1 VLLLSEKNAAK
12 ESKMKI
18 SNLLEENCVEL
29 NLKSKTREQALREL
43 VSILHRAKKIKNP
56 DKLFETL
63 ISKGNTTRYTYLD
76 RVAIPHALF
85 DGIDEAVACFAT
97 FMPGVDFEAEG
108 QQSVQI
114 VFLFL
119 SPIGESETHLQ
130 ILSKAEGL
138 FQNKK
143 LCDAFLRTHTRKRVI
158 TGILTA
164 ERMGWDSYINLSE
177 EEVLSE
183 LETSEAGLSEKE
195 AIRRLDLY
203 GPNILEKIGRKSLLV
218 RFWRNLTNLFAVLL
232 WVAGVLAFIANI
244 PELGFAIIAVIII
257 NAVFSFW
264 QEYKAEKAV
273 EALRQLIPS
282 YSRVFR
288 DGEEIKITTSDIV
301 PGDIILLGEGD
312 RIPADGRLFE
322 AFDMRVDNSALTG
335 ESRPIYKISESLMD
349 GKNFIWSELPNLVFG
364 GTSVLSGTG
373 KAIVIA
379 TGMHSEIGK
388 IARLTQVIKEELSP
402 LQRELINVTKVITVI
417 AICMGIAFFM
427 LGNYVANLTTLQS
440 FIFAIGIIVANVPE
454 GLLPTVSL
462 ALAMA
467 VQRMVRRNVV
477 IKRLSS
483 VETLGCTSVICTDK
497 TGTLTTNQVSVVKL
511 WFDNEV
517 FEATGAGYDPRGE
530 ILRNASQLSE
540 GELSSAGFELIFNI
554 CSLCNNAE
562 LNAPSAGKPY
572 WNVSGDPTEGALLA
586 FARKAGFD
594 YSEIKGRNPRIF
606 QLSFDSVRKRMS
618 TINEHAGNKII
629 ANVKGAP
636 RELLALCKSV
646 FIDGSRQE
654 LTDEVKSSIMK
665 NLDHFAA
672 DGLRVLGLAYK
683 EVDKKDTYTIEEVE
697 TDLTFVG
704 LTGMMDPPRP
714 EVPEAVSLCHSAG
727 IKVIMI
733 TGDYG
738 LTALSIAKR
747 IGLAKDETARV
758 ITGYE
763 ISEMTDTEL
772 TELLKGRDVIFAR
785 VSPEHKMRIVDTL
798 KDMGE
803 VVAVTGDGV
812 NDAPALKRADVG
824 VAMGLRGTDVAK
836 EAATMIIT
844 DDNFATI
851 VAGIEEGRAIY
862 SNIKKFVTY
871 IFASNIPEIVP
882 FILFVLFKIPLPLT
896 IMQILAVDLG
906 TDLVPALGLGA
917 ETSEPGVMNQ
927 PPRSLRKRLLDLP
940 LLLRAYGFL
949 GMIEATACMA
959 GYFFVYYASGWRPGT
974 ELASSGPVYLKATTM
989 CLAGIV
995 AAQIGNVYA
1004 CRTERESVF
1013 KIGFSANRLILFGI
1027 LSEIILIMVIVYFE
1041 PMQKIFNT
1049 SSLSLVDWIVLSS
1062 FIPII
1067 FFAEE
1072 FRKFVI
1078 RYRDR
1083 SDNSG
1088 KNN

>member
-1 VLLLSEKNAAK
+1 
-12 ESKMKI
+12 MKI
-18 SNLLEENCVEL
+18 SSLLDESLIEL
-29 NLKSKTREQALREL
+29 NLKVKGKEEAIREL
-43 VSILHRAKKIKNP
+43 VSILHRAKKIKDP
-56 DKLFETL
+56 DKLFDTL
-63 ISKGNTTRYTYLD
+63 ISEGNNTHFTYLD
-76 RVAIPHALF
+76 RVVIPHALF
-85 DGIDEAVACFAT
+85 DGIDEVVACFAT
-97 FMPGVDFEAEG
+97 FVPGVDFGVED
-108 QQSVQI
+108 QRPIQI
-114 VFLFL
+114 AFLFL
-119 SPIGESETHLQ
+119 SPVEESETHLQ

-138 FQNKK
+138 FQNKR
-143 LCDAFLRTHTRKRVI
+143 LCDAFVRADTRKRII
-158 TGILTA
+158 TEILTA
-164 ERMGWDSYINLSE
+164 ERMGWDTYINLSE
-177 EEVLSE
+177 GEVLSE
-183 LETSEAGLSEKE
+183 LETTEGGLSEQE
-195 AIRRLDLY
+195 ASRRRDLY
-203 GPNILEKIGRKSLLV
+203 GPNILEKIHRKPLIL
-218 RFWRNLTNLFAVLL
+218 RFFSNLTNLFALLL

-288 DGEEIKITTSDIV
+288 DGEEIKIMASEIV
-301 PGDIILLGEGD
+301 PGDVILLGEGD

-335 ESRPIYKISESLMD
+335 ESRPIYKISEPLMD

-402 LQRELINVTKVITVI
+402 LQKELVNVTKVITVI
-417 AICMGIAFFM
+417 AICMGIAFFV

-483 VETLGCTSVICTDK
+483 VETLGCTTVICTDK
-497 TGTLTTNQVSVVKL
+497 TGTLTTNQVSVVRL
-511 WFDNEV
+511 WFDNRV
-517 FEATGAGYDPRGE
+517 FDITGAGYDPRGE
-530 ILRNASQLSE
+530 ILWNASQLSE
-540 GELSSAGFELIFNI
+540 AELSSAGFELLLNI

-562 LNAPSAGKPY
+562 LNAPSAEKPY
-572 WNVSGDPTEGALLA
+572 WNVTGDPTEGALLA
-586 FARKAGFD
+586 FARKAGSD
-594 YSEIKGRNPRIF
+594 YNEIKGRNPRIF

-618 TINEHAGNKII
+618 TINEHAENKII

-636 RELLALCKSV
+636 REVLSLCKSV
-646 FIDGSRQE
+646 LINGSRRE
-654 LTDEVKSSIMK
+654 LTDEVKNSIMK
-665 NLDHFAA
+665 NLDHFAS
-672 DGLRVLGLAYK
+672 DGLRVLALAYK
-683 EVDKKDTYTIEEVE
+683 EVEKKETYTSEEVE

-714 EVPEAVSLCHSAG
+714 EVPEAVGLCQSAG
-727 IKVIMI
+727 IKIIMI

-747 IGLAKDETARV
+747 IGLAKDDNARV

-763 ISEMTDTEL
+763 VSEITDVEL
-772 TELLKGRDVIFAR
+772 TELLREREVIFAR
-785 VSPEHKMRIVDTL
+785 VSPEHKMRIVDAL
-798 KDMGE
+798 KNMGE

-844 DDNFATI
+844 DDNFASI
-851 VAGIEEGRAIY
+851 VAAIEEGRAIY

-917 ETSEPGVMNQ
+917 EASEPGVMNQ

-940 LLLRAYGFL
+940 LLFRAYGFL
-949 GMIEATACMA
+949 GMIEAAACMA
-959 GYFFVYYASGWRPGT
+959 GYFFVYYSSGWRPGMD
-974 ELASSGPVYLKATTM
+974 LASSGPIYLKATTM

-995 AAQIGNVYA
+995 ATQIGNVYA

-1013 KIGFSANRLILFGI
+1013 KIGFSTNRLILFGI
-1027 LSEIILIMVIVYFE
+1027 LSEVVLIMVIVYFE

-1049 SSLSLVDWIVLSS
+1049 ASLQLVDWLVLSS

-1067 FFAEE
+1067 FIAEE
-1072 FRKFVI
+1072 CRKYLM
-1078 RYRDR
+1078 RYKRR

>member
-1 VLLLSEKNAAK
+1 
-12 ESKMKI
+12 MKI
-18 SNLLEENCVEL
+18 SSLLDDNSISL
-29 NLKSKTREQALREL
+29 NLSVKGKDEAIREL
-43 VSILHRAKKIKNP
+43 LSILHRAKKIKNP
-56 DKLFETL
+56 DQLFDSL
-63 ISKGNTTRYTYLD
+63 ISKGNNTHYTYID
-76 RVAIPHALF
+76 GVAIPHALV
-85 DGIDEAVACFAT
+85 DGLDEVVTGFAT
-97 FMPGVDFEAEG
+97 FTPGVDFDAEH
-108 QQSVQI
+108 QPPVQI

-119 SPIGESETHLQ
+119 SPVGESETHLQ
-130 ILSKAEGL
+130 ILSKAEVL
-138 FQNKK
+138 FQNKR
-143 LCDAFLRTHTRKRVI
+143 LCDAFLRARTKKGII
-158 TGILTA
+158 TEMLSA
-164 ERMGWDSYINLSE
+164 ERMGLDTYINLSE
-177 EEVLSE
+177 EEVLTE
-183 LETSEAGLSEKE
+183 LETTEGGLSEQE
-195 AIRRLDLY
+195 ASRRLDLY
-203 GPNILEKIGRKSLLV
+203 GPNILEKIRRKSLIL
-218 RFWRNLTNLFAVLL
+218 RFLNNLTNLFALLL
-232 WVAGVLAFIANI
+232 WVASVLSFVANI
-244 PELGFAIIAVIII
+244 PELGFAIIAVIIV
-257 NAVFSFW
+257 NAIFSFW

-273 EALRQLIPS
+273 EALRMLIPS
-282 YSRVFR
+282 YSRVLR
-288 DGEEIKITTSDIV
+288 DGKEIKLLSSHVV
-301 PGDIILLGEGD
+301 PGDVILLGEGD
-312 RIPADGRLFE
+312 KIPADGRLFE

-335 ESRPIYKISESLMD
+335 ESRPIYKISEPLMN
-349 GKNFIWSELPNLVFG
+349 GKNFIWNELPNLDFG

-373 KAIVIA
+373 KGIVIA

-388 IARLTQVIKEELSP
+388 IARLTQVIREELSP
-402 LQRELINVTKVITVI
+402 LQRELINVTKVISVI
-417 AICMGIAFFM
+417 AVCMGIIFFV
-427 LGNYVANLTTLQS
+427 LGNYVANLTTLES
-440 FIFAIGIIVANVPE
+440 FIFGIGIIVANVPE
-454 GLLPTVSL
+454 GFLPTVSL

-483 VETLGCTSVICTDK
+483 VETLGCTTVICTDK

-511 WFDNEV
+511 WFDNKV
-517 FEATGAGYDPRGE
+517 FEITGAGYDPRGE
-530 ILRNASQLSE
+530 ILWNTTQLS
-540 GELSSAGFELIFNI
+540 GRELTSKEFELLFNI

-562 LNAPSAGKPY
+562 LKAPSAEKPY
-572 WNVSGDPTEGALLA
+572 WNISGDPTEGALLA

-594 YSEIKGRNPRIF
+594 YSEIKGRNPRIC

-618 TINEHAGNKII
+618 TINEEAGNKIF
-629 ANVKGAP
+629 ASVKGAP
-636 RELLALCKSV
+636 RELLALCESV
-646 FIDGSRQE
+646 LIDGTRQE
-654 LTDEVKSSIMK
+654 LTDEVKISIMK
-665 NLDHFAA
+665 NLDDFAG

-683 EVDKKDTYTIEEVE
+683 EVKKKETYTVEEVE
-697 TDLTFVG
+697 TELTFVG

-714 EVPEAVSLCHSAG
+714 EVPEAVSLCHTAG

-738 LTALSIAKR
+738 LTALSIAKK

-763 ISEMTDTEL
+763 VSEMTNSQLADVIGGGE
-772 TELLKGRDVIFAR
+772 VIFAR
-785 VSPEHKMRIVDTL
+785 VSPEHKMMIVDAL

-824 VAMGLRGTDVAK
+824 IAMGLRGTDVAK

-844 DDNFATI
+844 DDNFASI

-882 FILFVLFKIPLPLT
+882 FIVFVLFKIPLPLT

-917 ETSEPGVMNQ
+917 EKSEPGVMNQ
-927 PPRSLRKRLLDLP
+927 PPRTFKKRLLDVP

-949 GMIEATACMA
+949 GMIEAAACMA

-974 ELASSGPVYLKATTM
+974 DLATSGATYLKATTM

-995 AAQIGNVYA
+995 ATQIGNVFA

-1013 KIGFSANRLILFGI
+1013 KIGFSTNRLILFGI
-1027 LSEIILIMVIVYFE
+1027 LTEVVLIITIVYFE

-1049 SSLSLVDWIVLSS
+1049 SSISLVDWVVLSS

-1072 FRKFVI
+1072 FRKYLV
-1078 RYRDR
+1078 RYKDR

-1088 KNN
+1088 KNNRTPE

>member
-1 VLLLSEKNAAK
+1 
-12 ESKMKI
+12 MKI
-18 SNLLEENCVEL
+18 SSLLDESLIEL
-29 NLKSKTREQALREL
+29 NLKVKRKEEAIREL

-56 DKLFETL
+56 DKLFDTI
-63 ISKGNTTRYTYLD
+63 ISEGNNTHYTYLD
-76 RVAIPHALF
+76 RVVIPHVLF
-85 DGIDEAVACFAT
+85 DGIDEVVACFAT
-97 FMPGVDFEAEG
+97 FVPGVDFGAED
-108 QQSVQI
+108 QRPIQI
-114 VFLFL
+114 AFLFL
-119 SPIGESETHLQ
+119 SPVEESETHLQ

-138 FQNKK
+138 FQNKG
-143 LCDAFLRTHTRKRVI
+143 LCDAFVRADTRRQII
-158 TGILTA
+158 TEISTA
-164 ERMGWDSYINLSE
+164 ERMGWDTYINLSE

-183 LETSEAGLSEKE
+183 LETTEGGLSEQE
-195 AIRRLDLY
+195 ASRRRDLY
-203 GPNILEKIGRKSLLV
+203 GHNILEKIRRKPLIL
-218 RFWRNLTNLFAVLL
+218 RFFSNLTNLFALLL
-232 WVAGVLAFIANI
+232 WVAGALAFIANI

-288 DGEEIKITTSDIV
+288 DGEEIKILSSEIV
-301 PGDIILLGEGD
+301 PGDVILLGEGD

-322 AFDMRVDNSALTG
+322 AFDLRVDNSALTG
-335 ESRPIYKISESLMD
+335 ESRPIYKISEPLMD

-364 GTSVLSGTG
+364 GTSVLSGIG

-402 LQRELINVTKVITVI
+402 LQKELINVTKVITVI
-417 AICMGIAFFM
+417 AVCMGIVFFI

-467 VQRMVRRNVV
+467 VQRMARRNVV

-483 VETLGCTSVICTDK
+483 VETLGCTTVICTDK
-497 TGTLTTNQVSVVKL
+497 TGTLTKNQVSVVRL
-511 WFDNEV
+511 WFDNKV
-517 FEATGAGYDPRGE
+517 FEITGAGYDPQGE
-530 ILRNASQLSE
+530 IICNSSQLSE
-540 GELSSAGFELIFNI
+540 EDLNSTGFELIFDI

-562 LNAPSAGKPY
+562 LKAPSAGKPY
-572 WNVSGDPTEGALLA
+572 WSVSGDPTEGALLA
-586 FARKAGFD
+586 FAEKAGFD
-594 YSEIKGRNPRIF
+594 YGDIRSRNPRIF

-618 TINEHAGNKII
+618 TINEYDEDKII

-636 RELLALCKSV
+636 REVLALCKSV
-646 FIDGSRQE
+646 FIEGGRQE
-654 LTDEVKSSIMK
+654 LIDEVKNSIMK
-665 NLDHFAA
+665 NLDHFAS
-672 DGLRVLGLAYK
+672 DGLRVLALAYK
-683 EVDKKDTYTIEEVE
+683 EVEKKETYAVEEVE
-697 TDLTFVG
+697 TGLTFVG

-714 EVPEAVSLCHSAG
+714 EVPEAVSLCHTAG

-747 IGLAKDETARV
+747 IGLSRDDSARV

-763 ISEMTDTEL
+763 ISEMTDSEL
-772 TELLKGRDVIFAR
+772 TELLKGSEVIFAR
-785 VSPEHKMRIVDTL
+785 VSPEHKMRIVAAL
-798 KDMGE
+798 KNMGE

-844 DDNFATI
+844 DDNFASI

-917 ETSEPGVMNQ
+917 ETSEPGVMKQ
-927 PPRSLRKRLLDLP
+927 PPRSLKKRLLDIP

-949 GMIEATACMA
+949 GMIEAVACMA
-959 GYFFVYYASGWRPGT
+959 GYFFVYYSSGWRPGMD
-974 ELASSGPVYLKATTM
+974 LASSGSIYLKATTM

-995 AAQIGNVYA
+995 AVQIGNVYA

-1013 KIGFSANRLILFGI
+1013 KIGFSTNRLILFGI
-1027 LSEIILIMVIVYFE
+1027 LTEIILITVIVHFE

-1049 SSLSLVDWIVLSS
+1049 SSLSLLDWLVLSS

-1072 FRKFVI
+1072 LRKYFI
-1078 RYRDR
+1078 RYKNR

-1088 KNN
+1088 NIK

>member
-1 VLLLSEKNAAK
+1 VQEVIGELIQSLAKNKKVKNAQEIFPIIVEKAK
-12 ESKMKI
+12 YQQNSIMNGVLI
-18 SNLLEENCVEL
+18 LHALLEGVNEVVACL
-29 NLKSKTREQALREL
+29 GISRTG
-43 VSILHRAKKIKNP
+43 INP
-56 DKLFETL
+56 DTPNGEP
-63 ISKGNTTRYTYLD
+63 TR
-76 RVAIPHALF
+76 IF
-85 DGIDEAVACFAT
+85 
-97 FMPGVDFEAEG
+97 
-108 QQSVQI
+108 
-114 VFLFL
+114 FLFL
-119 SPIGESETHLQ
+119 SPLEEGETHLQ
-130 ILSKAEGL
+130 ILSRAEGL
-138 FQNKK
+138 FDNKS
-143 LCDAFLRTHTRKRVI
+143 LCNSLIAAPNKQRLI
-158 TGILTA
+158 NEIINA
-164 ERMGWDSYINLSE
+164 ERKGWDTYINLSIAE
-177 EEVLSE
+177 ILLE
-183 LETSEAGLSEKE
+183 LGTSISGLSEEE
-195 AIRRLDLY
+195 ARRRFNRY
-203 GPNILEKIGRKSLLV
+203 GANKLEKIKGKPLV
-218 RFWRNLTNLFAVLL
+218 LRFLSNLTNLFALLL
-232 WVAGVLAFIANI
+232 WGGGILAFFAQL
-244 PELGFAIIAVIII
+244 PQLGVAIIVVIIV
-257 NAVFSFW
+257 NAIFSFW

-273 EALRQLIPS
+273 EALRVLIPS
-282 YSRVFR
+282 YSQVLR
-288 DGEEIKITTSDIV
+288 DGKEKRVLTSEIV
-301 PGDIILLGEGD
+301 PGDVILLGEGD
-312 RIPADGRLFE
+312 KIPADGRLFE
-322 AFDMRVDNSALTG
+322 AYDMRVDNSALTG
-335 ESRPIYKISESLMD
+335 ESRPIYKISEPLMD

-402 LQRELINVTKVITVI
+402 LQKELINVTKVITVI
-417 AICMGIAFFM
+417 AICMGIAFFI

-483 VETLGCTSVICTDK
+483 VETLGCTTVICTDK
-497 TGTLTTNQVSVVKL
+497 TGTLTTNQVSVVRL
-511 WFDNEV
+511 WADNKV
-517 FEATGAGYDPRGE
+517 FEISGAGYDPRGAV
-530 ILRNASQLSE
+530 IYNSSQVSE
-540 GELSSAGFELIFNI
+540 EELSSPGFELIFNI
-554 CSLCNNAE
+554 GSLCNNAE
-562 LNAPSAGKPY
+562 LNAPSAEKPY
-572 WNVSGDPTEGALLA
+572 WNVSGDPTEGALLT
-586 FARKAGFD
+586 FTQKAGFD
-594 YSEIKGRNPRIF
+594 YDEIKSSKPRIS

-618 TINEHAGNKII
+618 TINEHPGNKII

-636 RELLALCKSV
+636 REVLALCKSV
-646 FIDGSRQE
+646 FIDGSRKE
-654 LTDEVKSSIMK
+654 LTDEVRSSVMK
-665 NLDHFAA
+665 NLDHFAS

-683 EVDKKDTYTIEEVE
+683 EVKKKETYTAEEVE

-704 LTGMMDPPRP
+704 LTGMIDPPRP
-714 EVPEAVSLCHSAG
+714 EVADAVSLCHSAG
-727 IKVIMI
+727 IRVTMI

-747 IGLAKDETARV
+747 IGLATGDTARV

-763 ISEMTDTEL
+763 VSEMTDIEL
-772 TELLKGRDVIFAR
+772 TELLKGKEVIFAR
-785 VSPEHKMRIVDTL
+785 VSPDHKMRIVDSL
-798 KDMGE
+798 KNMGE

-844 DDNFATI
+844 DDNFASI

-917 ETSEPGVMNQ
+917 EASEPGVMKQ

-949 GMIEATACMA
+949 GMIEAAACMA
-959 GYFFVYYASGWRPGT
+959 GYFFVYYSSGWRPGMD
-974 ELASSGPVYLKATTM
+974 LASSGPIYLKATTM

-1004 CRTERESVF
+1004 CRTERESIF
-1013 KIGFSANRLILFGI
+1013 EIGFSTNRLILFGI
-1027 LSEIILIMVIVYFE
+1027 LTEIILIIVIVYFE

-1049 SSLSLVDWIVLSS
+1049 SSLSLVDWLLLSS
-1062 FIPII
+1062 FIPVI

-1072 FRKFVI
+1072 FRKYLI
-1078 RYRDR
+1078 RYKAR

>member
-1 VLLLSEKNAAK
+1 
-12 ESKMKI
+12 MKI
-18 SNLLEENCVEL
+18 SSLLDENSIGL
-29 NLKSKTREQALREL
+29 NLKVKRREEAIQEL

-56 DKLFETL
+56 DQLFDAL
-63 ISKGNTTRYTYLD
+63 INEGNNTHYTYLD
-76 RVAIPHALF
+76 RVAIPHALI
-85 DGIDEAVACFAT
+85 DGIDEVVACFAT
-97 FMPGVDFEAEG
+97 FMPGVEFEAED
-108 QQSVQI
+108 QRLVQI

-138 FQNKK
+138 FQNQK
-143 LCDAFLRTHTRKRVI
+143 LCEAFLRVDTKKGI
-158 TGILTA
+158 IAEILTA
-164 ERMGWDSYINLSE
+164 ERMGWDTYINLSE
-177 EEVLSE
+177 EEVLLE
-183 LETSEAGLSEKE
+183 LETTEGGLSEQE
-195 AIRRLDLY
+195 ANRRLDLY
-203 GPNILEKIGRKSLLV
+203 GPNILEKIRGKPLLL
-218 RFWRNLTNLFAVLL
+218 RFSGNLTNLFAVLL

-257 NAVFSFW
+257 NAIFSFW

-288 DGEEIKITTSDIV
+288 DGKEKKILSSEIV
-301 PGDIILLGEGD
+301 PGDVILLGEGD
-312 RIPADGRLFE
+312 RVPADGRLFE
-322 AFDMRVDNSALTG
+322 TFDMRVDNSALTG
-335 ESRPIYKISESLMD
+335 ESRPIYKISEPLAD

-364 GTSVLSGTG
+364 GTSVLAGSGE
-373 KAIVIA
+373 AIVIA

-402 LQRELINVTKVITVI
+402 LQKELINVTKVITVI
-417 AICMGIAFFM
+417 AVCMGIAFFI
-427 LGNYVANLTTLQS
+427 LGNYVANLTTIQS

-467 VQRMVRRNVV
+467 VQRMARRNVV

-483 VETLGCTSVICTDK
+483 VETLGCTTVICTDK
-497 TGTLTTNQVSVVKL
+497 TGTLTTNQVSVVRL
-511 WFDNEV
+511 WFDNKV
-517 FEATGAGYDPRGE
+517 FEITGAGYDPRGE
-530 ILRNASQLSE
+530 ILHNTSQLSE
-540 GELSSAGFELIFNI
+540 GDLNSTGFELIFKI
-554 CSLCNNAE
+554 CSLCNNAD
-562 LNAPSAGKPY
+562 LKAPSPEKPY

-586 FARKAGFD
+586 FAQKAGFD
-594 YSEIKGRNPRIF
+594 YSEIKSRNPRIF

-618 TINEHAGNKII
+618 TINEYDENKII

-636 RELLALCKSV
+636 REVLSLCDSV

-665 NLDHFAA
+665 NLDHFAG

-683 EVDKKDTYTIEEVE
+683 QVEKKETYTLEEVE
-697 TDLTFVG
+697 TELTFLG
-704 LTGMMDPPRP
+704 LVGMMDPPRP
-714 EVPEAVSLCHSAG
+714 EVQGAVSLCHSAG

-747 IGLAKDETARV
+747 IGLSRDDNARV

-763 ISEMTDTEL
+763 ISEMTDIEL
-772 TELLKGRDVIFAR
+772 TELLKGREVIFAR
-785 VSPEHKMRIVDTL
+785 VSPEHKMRIVDAL
-798 KDMGE
+798 KNMGE

-824 VAMGLRGTDVAK
+824 VAMGLRGTDVAR

-844 DDNFATI
+844 DDNFASI

-871 IFASNIPEIVP
+871 IFASNVPEIVP

-917 ETSEPGVMNQ
+917 ETSEPGVMSQ
-927 PPRSLRKRLLDLP
+927 PPRSLKKRLLDIP
-940 LLLRAYGFL
+940 LLFRAYGFL
-949 GMIEATACMA
+949 GMIEAMACMA
-959 GYFFVYYASGWRPGT
+959 GYFFVYYSSGWRPGMD
-974 ELASSGPVYLKATTM
+974 LASSGPIYLKATTM

-995 AAQIGNVYA
+995 ATQIGNVFA

-1013 KIGFSANRLILFGI
+1013 KIGFSTNRLILFGI
-1027 LSEIILIMVIVYFE
+1027 LTEIFLIMMIVYFE

-1049 SSLSLVDWIVLSS
+1049 FSLSLVDWIVLCC

-1072 FRKFVI
+1072 FRKYLI
-1078 RYRDR
+1078 RYKKK
-1083 SDNSG
+1083 
-1088 KNN
+1088 KNDVE